1 MSKIAAVIVH
11 PIVASLKRSQRTAYE
26 PRKDV
31 TLILVEVRTDD
42 GISGYGQISSTPI
55 KDICAWIEKFS
66 EAVIGMDALAI
77 VTVWEKLFGL
87 TSPRIDG
94 GGLPRDKRPQVMAA
108 IAGIDMA
115 LWDVLG
121 KAAKLPVFRLLG
133 AENKPI
139 FTYATGGYYIEGEKL
154 TACADELAGFVAN
167 GFRAVKL
174 KTGAGSLKDEVT
186 RIRATRDA
194 IGGDVKLMLD
204 MNGAFDL
211 SACIEFAH
219 AVAPFDITWLE
230 EPLHWYLQPVDFT
243 ILARASPVP
252 LAHGER
258 EISRFTARDFITS
271 GAIRYMQ
278 FDATRYAGFTEALRV
293 AHIADHH
300 GVMISPH
307 HAPELH
313 CHLVA
318 AFPRGGY
325 AVESHGSHDRDPIWQ
340 GIYKDRA
347 QIRDSYVYMNEKPG
361 FGFEI
366 DWEFAEK
373 YKA

>member
-1 MSKIAAVIVH
+1 LSKIAAVIVH
-11 PIVASLKRSQRTAYE
+11 PLVASLKRSQRTAYE

-42 GISGYGQISSTPI
+42 GITGYGQVSSTPV
-55 KDICAWIEKFS
+55 KDICAWIEKFA
-66 EAVIGMDALAI
+66 EAIIGMDALAT
-77 VTVWEKLFGL
+77 VAVWEKLFGL

-94 GGLPRDKRPQVMAA
+94 GGLPRDKRPQIMAA

-174 KTGAGSLKDEVT
+174 KTGAGALKDEVA
-186 RIRATRDA
+186 RISATRDA
-194 IGGDVKLMLD
+194 IGSDVKLMLD

-211 SACIEFAH
+211 PACIEFAH

-230 EPLHWYLQPVDFT
+230 EPLHWYLQPVDFG

-258 EISRFTARDFITS
+258 EISRFTARDFIAG

-347 QIRDSYVYMNEKPG
+347 QIRDSHVYMNEKPG

-373 YKA
+373 HKA

>member
-1 MSKIAAVIVH
+1 LSKIAAVIVH
-11 PIVASLKRSQRTAYE
+11 PLVASLKRSQRTAYE

-42 GISGYGQISSTPI
+42 GITGYGQVSSTPV
-55 KDICAWIEKFS
+55 KDICAWIEKFA
-66 EAVIGMDALAI
+66 EAIIGMDALAT
-77 VTVWEKLFGL
+77 VAVWEKLFGL

-94 GGLPRDKRPQVMAA
+94 GGLPRDKRPQIMAA

-174 KTGAGSLKDEVT
+174 KTGAGALKDEVA
-186 RIRATRDA
+186 RISATRDA
-194 IGGDVKLMLD
+194 IGSDVKLMLD

-211 SACIEFAH
+211 PACIEFAH

-230 EPLHWYLQPVDFT
+230 EPLHWYLQPVDFG

-258 EISRFTARDFITS
+258 EISRFTARDFITG

-347 QIRDSYVYMNEKPG
+347 QIRDSHVYMNEKPG

-373 YKA
+373 HKA

>member
-1 MSKIAAVIVH
+1 MNKIAAVIVH

-66 EAVIGMDALAI
+66 DSVIGMDALAI

-94 GGLPRDKRPQVMAA
+94 GGLPRDKRPQIMAA

-154 TACADELAGFVAN
+154 TACADELACFVAN

-174 KTGAGSLKDEVT
+174 KTGAGSLKDEVA

>member
-366 DWEFAEK
+366 DWEFTEK

>member
-1 MSKIAAVIVH
+1 LSKIAAVIVH

-94 GGLPRDKRPQVMAA
+94 GGLPRDKRPQIMAA

-325 AVESHGSHDRDPIWQ
+325 AVESHGSYDRDPIWQ

>member
-1 MSKIAAVIVH
+1 LSKIAAVIVH
-11 PIVASLKRSQRTAYE
+11 PLVASLKRSQRTAYE

-42 GISGYGQISSTPI
+42 GITGYGQVSSTPV
-55 KDICAWIEKFS
+55 KDICAWIEKFA
-66 EAVIGMDALAI
+66 EAIIGMDALAT
-77 VTVWEKLFGL
+77 VAVWEKLFGL

-94 GGLPRDKRPQVMAA
+94 GGLPRDKRPQIMAA

-174 KTGAGSLKDEVT
+174 KTGAGVLKDEVA
-186 RIRATRDA
+186 RISATRDA
-194 IGGDVKLMLD
+194 IGSDVKLMLD

-211 SACIEFAH
+211 PACIEFAH

-230 EPLHWYLQPVDFT
+230 EPLHWYLQPADFG

-258 EISRFTARDFITS
+258 EISRFTARDFITG

-347 QIRDSYVYMNEKPG
+347 QIRDSHVYMNEKPG

-373 YKA
+373 HKA